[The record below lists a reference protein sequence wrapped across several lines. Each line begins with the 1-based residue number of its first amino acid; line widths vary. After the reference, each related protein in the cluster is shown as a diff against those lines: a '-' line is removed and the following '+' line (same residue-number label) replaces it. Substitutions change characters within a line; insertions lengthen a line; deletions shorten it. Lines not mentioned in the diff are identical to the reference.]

1 MYKMIKGYQKND
13 ELRQSFNKLAME
25 IFNLGFEDWYQN
37 GFWGENYI
45 PYSIVLE
52 GKVIANVSVSITDMV
67 FKGKKMH
74 FIQLGTVMTKK
85 KYRNKGL
92 IREIINQIEED
103 YKGKVD
109 GIYLFANDTVLD
121 FYPKFGFEKA
131 QEYQYSMDVENNG
144 DCQLEQ
150 ILMSNNDDWARIL
163 NTIEK
168 NVFRGKFDMIDNN
181 ELIMFY
187 VTKFMQEC
195 VYYHQETDTFII
207 AEIKNE
213 NMYVHNIFSST
224 LNNLD
229 MIIPLFG
236 RNIKGVTFGF
246 TPVGSEKY
254 NVKELIEKDTTFFMK
269 GDFADVICK
278 EKMKIPSLAH
288 A

>member
-85 KYRNKGL
+85 EYRNKGL

-144 DCQLEQ
+144 DCKLEQ